1 METKK
6 IIAIIDECVDQELLL
21 KKVIAEIILPKVE
34 AYVAATP
41 NEIDNV
47 VFEKI
52 KDILAKLA

>member
-21 KKVIAEIILPKVE
+21 KKVIAEVILPKVE

-41 NEIDNV
+41 NEIDDAV
-47 VFEKI
+47 LAKI
-52 KDILAKLA
+52 KDLLAKLA

>member
-41 NEIDNV
+41 NEIDDV
-47 VFEKI
+47 VLAKI
-52 KDILAKLA
+52 KDLLAKLA